1 MRMVQKTC
9 YVRGKNSLL
18 QCRNTMSLK
27 EIPTAENFEE
37 KLLCVMALDTSGS
50 MDVRINEL
58 NAALQQ
64 YIIEVANCP
73 VSSAKLETGIVTFD
87 STAQIIQ
94 DPALVEDL
102 NIPMLTAQGTT
113 DMAGGLNLALD
124 MIENR
129 YKYWKSMGMTGR
141 RAWLVLITDGGQTNE
156 DAQISL
162 INGRIQRLK
171 DNKKVNFLPIA
182 VEGADINELQ
192 KISNDKIHKLKG
204 AEFIKLF
211 KWLSLALSSMVNSKK
226 GEAVTFT
233 QKDWT
238 EETVA
243 D

>member
-1 MRMVQKTC
+1 
-9 YVRGKNSLL
+9 
-18 QCRNTMSLK
+18 
-27 EIPTAENFEE
+27 
-37 KLLCVMALDTSGS
+37 
-50 MDVRINEL
+50 
-58 NAALQQ
+58 
-64 YIIEVANCP
+64 
-73 VSSAKLETGIVTFD
+73 
-87 STAQIIQ
+87 
-94 DPALVEDL
+94 
-102 NIPMLTAQGTT
+102 
-113 DMAGGLNLALD
+113 
-124 MIENR
+124 
-129 YKYWKSMGMTGR
+129 MGMTGR